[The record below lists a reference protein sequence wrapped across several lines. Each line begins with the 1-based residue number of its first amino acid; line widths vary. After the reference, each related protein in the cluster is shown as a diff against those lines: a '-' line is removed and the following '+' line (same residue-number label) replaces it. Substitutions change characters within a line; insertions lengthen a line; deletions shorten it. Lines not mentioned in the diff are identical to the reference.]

1 MKADTQS
8 LDKIRTIKDLVA
20 RSQEGEM
27 TAFGELF
34 EQFQPLVMSILLR
47 RLRNYGD
54 AQELSQDIFIK
65 AMTKIHQLEVPEAFV
80 GWLKSI
86 TIRMSINFLQRKRI
100 ASAGDLAAIEWV
112 ESAEQ
117 SPFETAVDAEK
128 RLEVRRGLEQLR
140 DLDRETLEAFY
151 VRGCSI
157 LEMSD
162 EFAAPV
168 GTIKRRLHV
177 ARHRLEAEIGV
188 EAVA

>member
-1 MKADTQS
+1 MTAKLKS
-8 LDKIRTIKDLVA
+8 FEKVRSIKDLVVRA
-20 RSQEGEM
+20 QTGDKA
-27 TAFGELF
+27 AFGELF

-47 RLRNYGD
+47 RLKNYGD
-54 AQELSQDIFIK
+54 AQELSQDVFIK
-65 AMTKIHQLEVPEAFV
+65 AMTKLHQLEVPEAFV

-86 TIRMSINFLQRKRI
+86 TVRMSINFVQRKRVATSGDCI
-100 ASAGDLAAIEWV
+100 AIDMA

-117 SPFETAVDAEK
+117 DPFELALASESRREVTRCLK
-128 RLEVRRGLEQLR
+128 RLR

-151 VRGCSI
+151 VRGQSI

-162 EFAAPV
+162 EFDAPV

-177 ARHRLEAEIGV
+177 ARHRLEAEIGA